1 MRCLYM
7 VATEMKMR
15 FIVLGLL
22 LTSFLVFTSINM
34 VQAQWD
40 ALSSGYAVTT
50 DKHGQIV
57 IIGESVT
64 AWAGTTDDT
73 IQIVEFVWHL
83 PADPPYYEA
92 VKWDENETIFV
103 SYLTPEAP
111 ADAPQ
116 EIKDWAALRDGSGQ
130 PGHSPQVTV
139 YYAKND
145 PKFPDAIGDWGVQAL
160 FHNHHTTP
168 GHDTTKVMVRATSFE
183 VVPEVPFGT
192 IVILLSWCGILGFF
206 ALRRKHIPL

>member
-1 MRCLYM
+1 
-7 VATEMKMR
+7 MKMR
-15 FIVLGLL
+15 FIVLLL
-22 LTSFLVFTSINM
+22 VSFLVFTSISM

-57 IIGESVT
+57 IVGLESVT

-92 VKWDENETIFV
+92 VQWDENETIFG
-103 SYLTPEAP
+103 SYVTPDYP
-111 ADAPQ
+111 PDAPQ
-116 EIKDWAALRDGSGQ
+116 EIKDWAALRDGSGE
-130 PGHSPQVTV
+130 PGHYPIVTV
-139 YYAKND
+139 YYAKNG
-145 PKFPDAIGDWGVQAL
+145 PKVPDVIGDWGVQAL

-192 IVILLSWCGILGFF
+192 IAILLSWLGILGVF
-206 ALRRKHIPL
+206 ALRKKHILA